1 MDATTQEQHA
11 VTDTAKKRGK
21 TEWQK
26 MGYRVPTKA
35 QPTGS
40 EEYRVPNYRT
50 VYRTRYLY
58 SFNQVVPI
66 DPVQAARRSE
76 AAAKGVETRIANM
89 EEAARTCELW
99 IQEGLSNDDIYS
111 LALATHGGNYRGKPG
126 EFIWCFR
133 TARNCIR
140 HNLTNYEH
148 LWSLINRGD
157 TAQGAYDIL
166 RHRVD
171 KLVDATYPRYAIDEE
186 YLTREKL
193 DALCAGE

>member
-1 MDATTQEQHA
+1 M
-11 VTDTAKKRGK
+11 DTAIQQQGAEFDIEKKRGK

-26 MGYRVPTKA
+26 MGYRLPTKA
-35 QPTGS
+35 KPTGS
-40 EEYRVPNYRT
+40 EEYRVPKYST

-58 SFNQVVPI
+58 SFAQVVPI
-66 DPVQAARRSE
+66 DHEQAARRSE

-99 IQEGLSNDDIYS
+99 IQEGLSDDDVYP
-111 LALATHGGNYRGKPG
+111 LAQATHGGNYRGKPG
-126 EFIWCFR
+126 EFNWCFR

-148 LWSLINRGD
+148 LWGLINRGD
-157 TAQGAYDIL
+157 TAQNAYDIL

-171 KLVDATYPRYAIDEE
+171 ALVNATYPRYAIDEE
-186 YLTREKL
+186 YLTREEL
-193 DALCAGE
+193 DALCSQK